1 MGAYDSYQV
10 IPVAAYN
17 YHQVVHEG
25 AYNSHCAE
33 DECKDE
39 YE

>member
-1 MGAYDSYQV
+1 MGAYNSYQV
-10 IPVAAYN
+10 IPAAAYN